1 MQYTVFDQL
10 KQRLL
15 SRQNE
20 SNELGPKG
28 SSEALSAFSAF
39 VLGAVSK
46 SVATILT
53 YPAIRYHYSVV
64 FLIWLNL
71 I

>member
-15 SRQNE
+15 SEQKK
-20 SNELGPKG
+20 SNKLGSGG

-39 VLGAVSK
+39 LLGAVSK
-46 SVATILT
+46 SVATLLT
-53 YPAIRYHYSVV
+53 YPAIRYSDLP
-64 FLIWLNL
+64 LICCPN
-71 I
+71 